1 MTHTITVSEDTTLG
15 EAHSGMRILVDA
27 AATITLPH
35 EDTYKNIE
43 GDENEIIS
51 GVNGNVRI
59 EAEDGVTVLPLASA
73 LITKK
78 GASVKTEYQGN
89 NTYLM
94 WGSLC
99 IALLIG
105 LATLSSN
112 YKNYTLPTGSVILIS
127 EGR

>member
-1 MTHTITVSEDTTLG
+1 MTLPITISEDTTLG
-15 EAHSGMRILVDA
+15 EAHAGMTLVVDSGDITLPKEDTHKYMCGDKFEIISDTIGSVTVSGEEGVTVYPLSN
-27 AATITLPH
+27 ATIT
-35 EDTYKNIE
+35 
-43 GDENEIIS
+43 S
-51 GVNGNVRI
+51 
-59 EAEDGVTVLPLASA
+59 
-73 LITKK
+73 K
-78 GASVKTEYQGN
+78 GSSVKVQYQGN

-105 LATLSSN
+105 MATLSSN